1 VVLLLVLQAGNY
13 QAAPLDLPELYDL
26 EPLLSHLPAQN
37 SSKDGF
43 TLPGQ
48 QQQQHK
54 GALNQ
59 QLLQARPYQEL
70 HCLRA
75 LLRLQE
81 ALQEVQRCQQPING
95 GPGGVGGSI
104 SAQQQ
109 AALSAAY
116 QGVQGPVV
124 ELLLEG
130 LAPAAMQLPLLLYLV
145 PVFDSTYMPFSR
157 AEVQGLLKV
166 LSGASAGALP
176 AAAAAVL
183 SGRHSSLA
191 GLGWPAVA
199 GSGSAGSSGK
209 LHARHVDD
217 VRLVLCRSL
226 VKAHVQQAAALVEM

>member
-1 VVLLLVLQAGNY
+1 
-13 QAAPLDLPELYDL
+13 L
-26 EPLLSHLPAQN
+26 EPLLSHLPAQS
-37 SSKDGF
+37 SSKHGF
-43 TLPGQ
+43 SSPGPQ
-48 QQQQHK
+48 K
-54 GALNQ
+54 GLLHQ

-81 ALQEVQRCQQPING
+81 ALQEVQRCQQPTG
-95 GPGGVGGSI
+95 TAGCGGSI

-145 PVFDSTYMPFSR
+145 PVFDSACMPFSR
-157 AEVQGLLKV
+157 AEVQGLLQV
-166 LSGASAGALP
+166 LGGASAGALP

-183 SGRHSSLA
+183 SGRHSALA
-191 GLGWPAVA
+191 GLAWPTVA
-199 GSGSAGSSGK
+199 GSGSAGRSGK

-226 VKAHVQQAAALVEM
+226 VKAHVQQAAALVEL